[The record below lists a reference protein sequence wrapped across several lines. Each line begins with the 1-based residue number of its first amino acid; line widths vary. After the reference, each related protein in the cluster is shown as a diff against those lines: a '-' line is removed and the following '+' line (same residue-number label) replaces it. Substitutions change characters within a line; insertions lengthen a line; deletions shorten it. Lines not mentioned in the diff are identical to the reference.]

1 MRGRP
6 ANAMLSKLAG
16 AIKDFGLVA
25 GLLYV
30 ADRALRTLSPSL
42 GLFVY
47 ELMAQPIPDKPVL
60 SANLARKLRFAE
72 IGPGHPALA
81 LMPAPAAVIRARF
94 DQKAVCLGTWR
105 GDVFLGYIWLCF
117 DRYREDEVRCDY
129 LIAEAPDSVFDF
141 DLYILPEHRMGL
153 AFAAVWHGA
162 NEYLRARG
170 VRRSFSRLTRF
181 NTASRR
187 SHAHLKW
194 RRVGR
199 VLVFMVWRVQVML
212 ADIAPYVAVS
222 ILLRHRAQLRL
233 RPADEATP
241 LSAKIVAKEPIA

>member
-1 MRGRP
+1 MFR
-6 ANAMLSKLAG
+6 KFAG
-16 AIKDFGLVA
+16 AIEEFGVVA

-30 ADRALRTLSPSL
+30 ADRALRALSPRL

-60 SANLARKLRFAE
+60 SANLARKLSFAE

-81 LMPAPAAVIRARF
+81 LMPVPASVIQARF
-94 DQKAVCLGTWR
+94 NQKAVCLGTWR
-105 GDVFLGYIWLCF
+105 GEVLLGYIWLCF
-117 DRYREDEVRCDY
+117 DRYLEDEVRCDY
-129 LIAEAPDSVFDF
+129 LIAQAPGSVFDF

-199 VLVFMVWRVQVML
+199 VLFLVAWRLEVML
-212 ADIAPYVAVS
+212 ADIPPYVAVS
-222 ILLRHRAQLRL
+222 ASPRHRARLRL
-233 RPADEATP
+233 RPADEAAPSST
-241 LSAKIVAKEPIA
+241 KIVAKEPTA

>member
-1 MRGRP
+1 MFG
-6 ANAMLSKLAG
+6 KLAS
-16 AIKDFGLVA
+16 AIKEFGLVA

-30 ADRALRTLSPSL
+30 ADRALRALSPRL

-47 ELMAQPIPDKPVL
+47 ELMAQPIPDKPL
-60 SANLARKLRFAE
+60 LPASLARRMSWSE

-81 LMPAPAAVIRARF
+81 QMPVPAAVIQARF
-94 DQKAVCLGTWR
+94 EQKAVCLGTWR
-105 GDVFLGYIWLCF
+105 GEVLLGYIWLCF
-117 DRYREDEVRCDY
+117 NRYGEDEIRSDY
-129 LIAEAPDSVFDF
+129 LIAEAPGSVFDF

-170 VRRSFSRLTRF
+170 VRRSFSRLSRF

-187 SHAHLKW
+187 SHARFNW

-199 VLVFMVWRVQVML
+199 VLVFAAWRLEVML
-212 ADIAPYVAVS
+212 TDIAPYVVVS
-222 ILLRHRAQLRL
+222 TSPRRRAQLRL
-233 RPADEATP
+233 RPAEEEATP
-241 LSAKIVAKEPIA
+241 PAAAALANDRTA